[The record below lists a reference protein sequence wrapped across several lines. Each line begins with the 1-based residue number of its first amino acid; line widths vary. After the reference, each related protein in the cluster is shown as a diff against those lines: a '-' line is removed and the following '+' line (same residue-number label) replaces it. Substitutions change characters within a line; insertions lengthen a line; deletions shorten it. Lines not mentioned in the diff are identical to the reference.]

1 MNINFILPTVHKG
14 NNAFYNEN
22 TAGADALVEATS

>member
-1 MNINFILPTVHKG
+1 MNINFILPTVHK